1 MFIKKFQKKSVMNN
15 VITIKTIKTKN
26 NILSAHTGGR
36 VSKSAPPPQIAPV
49 FKNSPAGYFGKSNLW
64 YL

>member
-1 MFIKKFQKKSVMNN
+1 MLLQEKKE
-15 VITIKTIKTKN
+15 

-49 FKNSPAGYFGKSNLW
+49 FKNSLAGYFGKSILW

>member
-15 VITIKTIKTKN
+15 VIAIKTKKKNN

-36 VSKSAPPPQIAPV
+36 VSKSAPPPQIAAV
-49 FKNSPAGYFGKSNLW
+49 SKNSLAGYFGKSILW

>member
-1 MFIKKFQKKSVMNN
+1 MLLQEKKE
-15 VITIKTIKTKN
+15 

-49 FKNSPAGYFGKSNLW
+49 SKNSLAGYF
-64 YL
+64 

>member
-15 VITIKTIKTKN
+15 VITIKTKNN

-36 VSKSAPPPQIAPV
+36 VSKSAPPPQIAAV
-49 FKNSPAGYFGKSNLW
+49 SKNSLAGYFGESILW

>member
-1 MFIKKFQKKSVMNN
+1 MFIKKFQKKLATNN
-15 VITIKTIKTKN
+15 VVARKKE

-36 VSKSAPPPQIAPV
+36 VSKSAPPPQIAAV
-49 FKNSPAGYFGKSNLW
+49 SKNSLAGYFGKSILR

>member
-15 VITIKTIKTKN
+15 VIAIKTKKNN

-49 FKNSPAGYFGKSNLW
+49 SKKSLAGYFGESILW